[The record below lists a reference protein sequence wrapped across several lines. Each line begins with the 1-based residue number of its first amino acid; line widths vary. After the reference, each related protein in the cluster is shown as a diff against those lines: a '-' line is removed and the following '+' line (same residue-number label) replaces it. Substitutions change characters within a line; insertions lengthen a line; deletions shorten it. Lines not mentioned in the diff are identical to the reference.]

1 MCPKPSATI
10 QKRDYATTAEQIASQ
25 LVSHSGGQERA
36 TTTTIAKIAISQTVN
51 WRIRPMEINPE
62 TINIAYSELSDAVM
76 DYQDAANSEELANAD
91 LKTLIAEAT
100 ANGDIEGKNQA
111 ARDAAARTMFA
122 DQYHVLSNMSIKTRA
137 VKLRLDLAKIEV
149 ERIKTMLRVMEL
161 SK

>member
-1 MCPKPSATI
+1 
-10 QKRDYATTAEQIASQ
+10 
-25 LVSHSGGQERA
+25 
-36 TTTTIAKIAISQTVN
+36 
-51 WRIRPMEINPE
+51 MEINPE